1 MSPAEAEAYELAL
14 ELCQELTEQ
23 HQRLTY
29 QVAKLSEL
37 LVHQANLWDKIG
49 QASRPKPEYFRVA
62 YFGDFTPFN
71 KDKDFVVRGQ
81 PWQQF
86 SEFCDTIQHKH
97 PSASIYRSK
106 AAPPESMRNGEE
118 QVIWITSVLPEP
130 DLSHPIFGDSVAESV
145 QVYRRYNEIRTFSS
159 QRPYLVN
166 PQEADP
172 VLTWTEKTVLTSQC
186 CSRSQGSVL
195 ILE

>member
-71 KDKDFVVRGQ
+71 KDKDFVVRGH
-81 PWQQF
+81 
-86 SEFCDTIQHKH
+86 S
-97 PSASIYRSK
+97 PSFAIPSSISIPPRRSTDPK
-106 AAPPESMRNGEE
+106 LRLQSRCGMARN
-118 QVIWITSVLPEP
+118 
-130 DLSHPIFGDSVAESV
+130 
-145 QVYRRYNEIRTFSS
+145 
-159 QRPYLVN
+159 
-166 PQEADP
+166 
-172 VLTWTEKTVLTSQC
+172 K
-186 CSRSQGSVL
+186 
-195 ILE
+195 